1 MSITIAGEEIDL
13 DADTCLNALKGKM
26 TSMGCLINAKTK
38 AYKKNGIV
46 SVFPLQVKT
55 YPVLVEDRKLTDLT
69 TDAGKWENV
78 YTYVI
83 RK

>member
-1 MSITIAGEEIDL
+1 MPVTIAGEEIEL
-13 DADTCLNALKGKM
+13 DVNTCQNVLRGKM
-26 TSMGCLINAKTK
+26 IPMGCLINSSTQ
-38 AYKKNGIV
+38 AYKRNGIV
-46 SVFPLQVKT
+46 SIFPMRAKK
-55 YPVLVEDRKLTDLT
+55 YPVLVKDEKLVDFT